1 MILLLSPDT
10 VIVEIQKLRR
20 ILMSHKTCKPKKNN
34 GGDIMTNVQDY
45 IETDNE
51 REEGHADTRG
61 NNFECERPDEH
72 LGCDLGIDVQG

>member
-1 MILLLSPDT
+1 
-10 VIVEIQKLRR
+10 
-20 ILMSHKTCKPKKNN
+20 
-34 GGDIMTNVQDY
+34 MTNVQDY